1 MKDKEVKKYKQYAKD
16 NNPEMFVQSL
26 FPNKFQQIVMALY
39 EGNNESFE
47 KLFTDKVFYNEV
59 MNAMARELYKT
70 LRK

>member
-1 MKDKEVKKYKQYAKD
+1 
-16 NNPEMFVQSL
+16 MFVQSL
-26 FPNKFQQIVMALY
+26 FPDKFQQIVMALY

-47 KLFTDKVFYNEV
+47 KLFTDKAFYNEV